1 MTELT
6 THAPGSHARTSSA
19 RAVRLEATNHEG
31 CFLGKN
37 VERNKFASGV
47 DSGFAFADLLFG
59 LDLGNAPAFGFAYP
73 AWRGHLDDVYLRPDM
88 STLVEWDQDLD
99 AVIGDYWLKDGTP
112 VPLCPRNLARKM
124 VDRLSTAGFT
134 ATVAVE
140 IEATLFE
147 ESIHEAR
154 ARGYRDLTPL
164 GGSAGTAYHLAKSKD
179 WVEYMSAVADRLD
192 QVGIAWEAW
201 SDEDAAGQIELNLP
215 PGDPIAVAD
224 AWARTRQIMREVA
237 FERGHTVTFMAKP
250 TAGYG
255 QASHIN
261 LSLQRHGT
269 NVFYAEDGPSETMRH
284 AIGGLL
290 ATIEGNTSIVLPQ
303 ITSYRRLVDL
313 SGPPVTVSWG
323 IRNKTT
329 AVRAVCGHPSYSRL
343 EYRLPGADANMY
355 LALAGVLAGVIA
367 GLERKIE
374 PPEQVTDMAWCLP
387 PGLGI
392 ERLPDTMTKAADAL
406 EADPILRELLGDEF
420 VDCWVGSR
428 RWEWMQF
435 HTAGGDPFAEL
446 SEWESAR
453 YFELP

>member
-1 MTELT
+1 MSELT
-6 THAPGSHARTSSA
+6 MPANGLDRGEETV

-31 CFLGKN
+31 SFLGKTLTPK
-37 VERNKFASGV
+37 KFASGM

-59 LDLGNAPAFGFAYP
+59 LDLGNAPVLGFAFP
-73 AWRGHLDDVYLRPDM
+73 DWRGHLNDVYFRPDM
-88 STLVEWDQDLD
+88 STLVEWEPGRQ
-99 AVIGDYWLKDGTP
+99 AVIGDYWLKDGRP
-112 VPLCPRNLARKM
+112 VPICPRNLTKKM
-124 VDRLSTAGFT
+124 TSRLASLGFT

-140 IEATLFE
+140 IEATVFE

-179 WVEYMSAVADRLD
+179 WTGYMNAVADRLSA
-192 QVGIAWEAW
+192 VGIEWEAW
-201 SDEDAAGQIELNLP
+201 SDEDAAGQIEINLA
-215 PGDPIAVAD
+215 PGDPLAVCD

-237 FERGHTVTFMAKP
+237 FDLGRTVTFMAKP

-261 LSLQRHGT
+261 LSLQCDGV
-269 NVFYAEDGPSETMRH
+269 NAFYAEEGPSETMRH
-284 AIGGLL
+284 AVGGLL

-313 SGPPVTVSWG
+313 SGPPVTASWG
-323 IRNKTT
+323 ISNKTT
-329 AVRAVCGHPSYSRL
+329 AIRAVCGHPSYSRL
-343 EYRLPGADANMY
+343 EYRVPGADANLY

-367 GLERKIE
+367 GLEREIE
-374 PPEQVTDMAWCLP
+374 PPEPVAEMAWCMP
-387 PGLGI
+387 PGEI
-392 ERLPDTMTKAADAL
+392 TRLPDTITKAAAAL
-406 EADPILRELLGDEF
+406 EADPILRDLLGSEF
-420 VDCWVGSR
+420 VDYWIGSR

-435 HTAGGDPFAEL
+435 HTAGGDPSAEL
-446 SEWESAR
+446 SAWESAR